1 MFGQSGNDQLFGDG
15 GNDQLF
21 GARGDDQL
29 FGGDGDDQLFGS
41 IDNDL
46 VSGEAGND
54 ELFGGMGN
62 DVLAGG
68 AGDDLLSGEAGADRF
83 VFAAPDEGVDQI
95 IDFESVDS
103 LAIGEMLVGFAEGE
117 EAAFVRLVDD
127 GAATTVQVDVDGA
140 ANGEAW
146 QSIAVLNGVTGVS
159 LDDMVSAGQLD
170 FWMS

>member
-1 MFGQSGNDQLFGDG
+1 M
-15 GNDQLF
+15 
-21 GARGDDQL
+21 
-29 FGGDGDDQLFGS
+29 
-41 IDNDL
+41 
-46 VSGEAGND
+46 SGEAGND

-68 AGDDLLSGEAGADRF
+68 AGNDTLSGEAGADRF
-83 VFAAPDEGVDQI
+83 VFAALDEGVDRI
-95 IDFESVDS
+95 IDFAAGDR

-127 GAATTVQVDVDGA
+127 GASTTVQVDADGA

-146 QSIAVLNGVTGVS
+146 QSIVVLNGVTGVT
-159 LDDMVSAGQLD
+159 LEDMVSAGQVD